1 MILET
6 EEHARARGAKIYA
19 EVLGGRLTGDAYHIT
34 APDPGGDGAVRAMQG
49 AMQSAGL
56 QPTDVDVIY
65 AHGTSTPLN
74 DVTETQAIKRALGEH
89 AYNVPVTATK
99 SMIGHTLGAAGAM
112 SALAATLTLHE
123 GIIPPT
129 ANHECPDP
137 ECDLDYVP
145 HEARRAEV
153 NTALINAFGFG
164 GQNVV
169 LAMKRYSG

>member
-6 EEHARARGAKIYA
+6 EEHAKMRGAKIYA

-34 APDPGGDGAVRAMQG
+34 APDPKGEGAKRAMQG

-56 QPTDVDVIY
+56 EPDEIDVVY

-74 DVTETQAIKRALGEH
+74 DATETEAIKRALGEH
-89 AYNVPVTATK
+89 AYNVAVTATK
-99 SMIGHTLGAAGAM
+99 SMIGHTLGAAGAV
-112 SALAATLTLHE
+112 SALAAVKTLQE
-123 GIIPPT
+123 GVIPPT
-129 ANHECPDP
+129 INQEHPDP

-145 HEARRAEV
+145 NQARRADV
-153 NTALINAFGFG
+153 KAALVNAFGFG

-169 LAMKRYSG
+169 LVMKRYAG